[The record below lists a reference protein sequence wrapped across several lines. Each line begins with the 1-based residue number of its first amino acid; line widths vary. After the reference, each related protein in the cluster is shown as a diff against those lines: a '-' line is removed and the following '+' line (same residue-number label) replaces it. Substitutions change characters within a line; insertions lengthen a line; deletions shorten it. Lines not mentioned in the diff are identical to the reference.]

1 MRRINSSEERFSK
14 GMYLDKLFTT
24 IILTED
30 WITNNIQELK
40 KICSSITRGHEY
52 DDLLQLSVEQFLS
65 NKKVPCIPDGEK
77 LFFFARIVR
86 NNYNSKSSPYY
97 HLYKK
102 FNFTQIDNVEIP
114 YLPYEESP
122 INLEWVKE
130 ELKKLDWYYKRLMEL
145 YIEEGCS
152 ITKLSKRTTI
162 PINSVSRDI
171 NKVRKILI
179 QERNKVLK

>member
-1 MRRINSSEERFSK
+1 MSK
-14 GMYLDKLFTT
+14 DKILTH
-24 IILTED
+24 IILLND
-30 WITNNIQELK
+30 WITQNLSELK
-40 KICSSITRGHEY
+40 KICSSVTRGDDI

-86 NNYNSKSSPYY
+86 NNYNSQSSLYY
-97 HLYKK
+97 RQYKK
-102 FNFTQIDNVEIP
+102 FKFQEIDNIELQ
-114 YLPYEESP
+114 YLDYEEP
-122 INLEWVKE
+122 LITLEWVKG
-130 ELKKLDWYYKRLMEL
+130 ELDKLDWYYKRLMEL

-152 ITKLSKRTTI
+152 ISKLSQRTTI

-179 QERNKVLK
+179 QQRNKALK

>member
-1 MRRINSSEERFSK
+1 
-14 GMYLDKLFTT
+14 MYLDKLLIN

-40 KICSSITRGHEY
+40 KICSSITRGQDS
-52 DDLLQLSVEQFLS
+52 DDLLQLSVEQFLT
-65 NKKVPCIPDGEK
+65 NKRVPQIPDGEK

-97 HLYKK
+97 HQYKK
-102 FNFTQIDNVEIP
+102 FQFTDIESIEIP

-122 INLEWVKE
+122 INLEWIKQ
-130 ELKKLDWYYKRLMEL
+130 ELNKLDWYYKRLMEL

-179 QERNKVLK
+179 QERNKVLRDGL